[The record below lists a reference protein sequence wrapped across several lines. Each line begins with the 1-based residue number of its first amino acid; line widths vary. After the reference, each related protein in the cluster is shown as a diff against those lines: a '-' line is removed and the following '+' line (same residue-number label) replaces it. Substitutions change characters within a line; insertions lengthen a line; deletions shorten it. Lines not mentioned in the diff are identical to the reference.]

1 MRYNT
6 AASTMPIHKNADTLG
21 SGTGASETLTLSNAD
36 PKAPFGGLRLEKVR
50 VEVGAVAVKKKEWC
64 W

>member
-1 MRYNT
+1 
-6 AASTMPIHKNADTLG
+6 MPIHKSADKLG
-21 SGTGASETLTLSNAD
+21 SGTGARAMVTLSNAG
-36 PKAPFGGLRLEKVR
+36 PKAPSGGLRLENLR